1 LGRAKDEQL
10 SSGPP
15 PLLKNIAFNVGARG
29 VLIILSIAIT
39 PVLVHRLGTEQ
50 YGIYALATVLGSGL
64 TNVFA
69 LGLIPG
75 IVAMLSRSLGQ
86 RNDAETQKVIGTSMT
101 LFAFIGVVG
110 AVALALA
117 VPYLVHDVLRIP
129 AGLQGTAATALW
141 ISAVGLGLNVV
152 FAVFNA
158 IPYAL
163 QRYDIIASR
172 IVGLALLSMAAT
184 VVYVLVYANLTGVMV
199 IQVIAGVAGLVVYYA
214 VSTRHLP
221 NIRFLPG
228 FDRPTFVRLA
238 RFTAFK
244 SVGDIALTFG
254 SRFDQFAIGS
264 LINVGA
270 VGIYAVP
277 ATACQRILQLLGEVA
292 APMFPRMSSV
302 ETDDQRRAVLVRGTR
317 LVALPAA
324 FIFMT
329 LIVLAEPILR
339 IWIGGHQGVVVA
351 NEASSSMRLLAA
363 AMFLQAVVVVAGLY
377 CEAIQRPVVNNS
389 FTVLGAIV
397 QIPVILFLVP
407 RLGISG
413 AALGV
418 LIASIIQTV
427 PFLIFMVG
435 RVAHVP
441 ILDLVR
447 NGLAGSVVSSIPA
460 GVVGFLLVGHT
471 PNFPSLVAV
480 LAVTGVAYVAAAAA
494 TGALRASD
502 LQQVQSIVPL
512 PLGSLPGYRSLSRWL
527 RP

>member
-1 LGRAKDEQL
+1 MSDEKV
-10 SSGPP
+10 SAGTP
-15 PLLKNIAFNVGARG
+15 PLLKNIVLNVGARG

-50 YGIYALATVLGSGL
+50 YGIYSLATVLGSGL

-86 RNDAETQKVIGTSMT
+86 RNDVDTQKVISTSMT
-101 LFAFIGVVG
+101 LFAFVGIVG
-110 AVALALA
+110 AVALALT
-117 VPYLVHDVLRIP
+117 VPFLVHDVLRIP
-129 AGLQGTAATALW
+129 TVLQGIAATALW
-141 ISAVGLGLNVV
+141 ISAIGLGLNVV
-152 FAVFNA
+152 FATFNA
-158 IPYAL
+158 VPYAL

-184 VVYVLVYANLTGVMV
+184 LVYVLIDANLTGVMV
-199 IQVIAGVAGLVVYYA
+199 IQVIAGVLGLLVYYA
-214 VSTRHLP
+214 VSRRQLP
-221 NIRFLPG
+221 FVRFLPG

-244 SVGDIALTFG
+244 SLGDVALTFG

-264 LINVGA
+264 LMNIGA

-302 ETDDQRRAVLVRGTR
+302 ETDEARRAVLIRGTR
-317 LVALPAA
+317 LVALPSALIA
-324 FIFMT
+324 VT

-339 IWIGGHQGVVVA
+339 IWIGGNQGITVA
-351 NEASSSMRLLAA
+351 NQASGALRLLAG

-397 QIPVILFLVP
+397 QIPIILLLVP
-407 RLGISG
+407 HFGITG

-418 LIASIIQTV
+418 LIASVAQTV
-427 PFLIFMVG
+427 PFLFLMAD

-441 ILDLVR
+441 IGRLLRD
-447 NGLAGSVVSSIPA
+447 GLAGPMISSFVA
-460 GVVGFLLVGHT
+460 GVLGIALLGFTSNLLSLTMVFMVIAVGYV
-471 PNFPSLVAV
+471 
-480 LAVTGVAYVAAAAA
+480 VAAVA
-494 TGALRASD
+494 TGALRAGD
-502 LQQVQSIVPL
+502 LEQLQSIVPI
-512 PLGSLPGYRSLSRWL
+512 PLRSLPGYQLLTGWL